1 MKTTI
6 YFSVAL
12 VLLGGWPGLYMAE
25 ATTTVGAP
33 ALALFGRVATMLPIL
48 KSF

>member
-25 ATTTVGAP
+25 ATTVGAP